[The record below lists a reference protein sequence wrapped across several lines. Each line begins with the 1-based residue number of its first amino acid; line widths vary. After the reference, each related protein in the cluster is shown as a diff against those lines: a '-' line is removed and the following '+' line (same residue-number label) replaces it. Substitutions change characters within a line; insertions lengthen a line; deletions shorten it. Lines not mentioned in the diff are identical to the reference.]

1 MKQENNHET
10 KKEKVIDI
18 LTRTGISALI
28 IAILFFVISFLYIPS
43 FSYNMY
49 SIASFSGLD
58 GVDSSLNENDLL
70 ITEKRDFAHSQGD
83 VIVFDL
89 KGYDD
94 SDGMMAY
101 RCFAV
106 RQDHETGLTYCL
118 VGSTDSSISY
128 PWKVTEDMYRGTV
141 IVRISGMGAVTGFFA
156 NPLSLIFW
164 VVAGASVAGIIVIV
178 KHKPKDKS
186 EDEVKE
192 SKK

>member
-1 MKQENNHET
+1 M

-28 IAILFFVISFLYIPS
+28 VAVLFLVISFLYIPS
-43 FSYNMY
+43 ISYSIY
-49 SIASFSGLD
+49 TIASFSGLS
-58 GVDSSLNENDLL
+58 GVDSSLNANDLL
-70 ITEKRDFAHSQGD
+70 ITEKRDFAQSQGD

-89 KGYDD
+89 KGYGD

-106 RQDHETGLTYCL
+106 RQDHETGLVYCL

-128 PWKVTEDMYRGTV
+128 PWKITEDMYRGTV
-141 IVRISGMGAVTGFFA
+141 TVRISGMGAITGFFA
-156 NPLSLIFW
+156 NPLSIIFW
-164 VVAGASVAGIIVIV
+164 VVAGASVAGIIIIV
-178 KHKPKDKS
+178 KHKPKEIAKS
-186 EDEVKE
+186 DIKE

>member
-10 KKEKVIDI
+10 QKEKVIDI
-18 LTRTGISALI
+18 VTRVGISTLI
-28 IAILFFVISFLYIPS
+28 IAILFFVISFLYIPT

-70 ITEKRDFAHSQGD
+70 ITEKRDFTQSQGD

-106 RQDHETGLTYCL
+106 RQDHETGLPYCL

-141 IVRISGMGAVTGFFA
+141 IVRISGMGAITGFFA

-164 VVAGASVAGIIVIV
+164 VVAGASVAGIVIIV
-178 KHKPKDKS
+178 KHKPKEKS
-186 EDEVKE
+186 ENEDKE